1 MYIDFKVYE
10 NSKVEQISEKVD
22 ILQGESNMKILRF
35 TLPET
40 IRSYSIDNYT
50 QEIKFKSE
58 KGEVL
63 RFYLTNGEIP
73 LKSEI
78 TRFKS
83 VLIQLVLT
91 NNKDEVEPI
100 VWRTIPF
107 EYDFIKSINAVDT
120 IGD

>member
-10 NSKVEQISEKVD
+10 SSNIEQMFYKD
-22 ILQGESNMKILRF
+22 ILQGESNNTIFRF
-35 TLPET
+35 DLPET
-40 IRSYSIDNYT
+40 IRGYTLANYK
-50 QEIKFKSE
+50 QEIKFESE

-63 RFYLTNGEIP
+63 RFDMANGKFA

-83 VLIQLVLT
+83 VLVQLVLT
-91 NNKDEVEPI
+91 NKTDENRPI

-107 EYDFIKSINAVDT
+107 KYDFIKSINAVKAK
-120 IGD
+120 GE